1 MIDVAT
7 RATELRALHR
17 PGDPLI
23 LVNVWDVAS
32 ARTVAQAEGCRAIAT
47 ASWSIAAAHGY
58 RDGQHIPL
66 ELMLAAVERIV
77 AAVDPLPVTA
87 DLEAGFGDGATA
99 VAETVARAIAAGA
112 VGANLE
118 DRLSP
123 PAEHAAV
130 VAAVRERAERE
141 GVPFVINARSDEY
154 VRGEHGL
161 ERAIDSGRAFA
172 EAGADCV
179 FVPGIHER
187 GEIEELV
194 AALAPTPVNVLAT
207 PALPSLSELAEAG
220 VGRVSFGPGPLGLA
234 TAALAAA
241 AERLLARLDYP
252 GDLVHRPPTG

>member
-1 MIDVAT
+1 MSAEHAN
-7 RATELRALHR
+7 RFRELHT

-32 ARTVAQAEGCRAIAT
+32 ARTVAQTEGCRAIAT
-47 ASWSIAAAHGY
+47 ASWSVAAAHGY
-58 RDGQHIPL
+58 EDGQQIPL
-66 ELMLAAVERIV
+66 DLMLAAVERI
-77 AAVDPLPVTA
+77 ATAVEPLPATA
-87 DLEAGFGDGATA
+87 DLEAGFGDSPQA

-123 PAEHAAV
+123 DHPAV

-141 GVPFVINARSDEY
+141 GVGFVINARSDEY
-154 VRGEHGL
+154 LLGERRL
-161 ERAIDSGRAFA
+161 ERAIESGHAFV

-194 AALAPTPVNVLAT
+194 AALAPAPVNVFGS
-207 PALPSLSELAEAG
+207 PALPPLSELAEAG
-220 VGRVSFGPGPLGLA
+220 VGRVSFGPGPLGVA
-234 TAALAAA
+234 SAALAAA
-241 AERLLARLDYP
+241 AESLLSRLDYP